1 MDFHRDERGFLKPL
15 LGALILIGLGVLLVP
30 YVILGK
36 VVPPDMIGVRQN
48 FFSIPPFLE
57 GGFSSVGLQPGL
69 HWQVPAV
76 SRIELIPRRFQF
88 VTFSE
93 GDSGGTRTFPELLV
107 PTTDGSKVKTDVT
120 LILRF
125 FEHPGQ
131 AEIITK
137 DENANAAGEGLES
150 APKAQRKMIQHGGPR
165 ELIDRF
171 TTNVPTILEKFAQRA
186 ENELRQTLSQLS
198 TSDYY
203 NPKLRE
209 EATLDAH
216 DRIAE
221 SVGQNGIE
229 LWGTLVRRYSY
240 AEKKIDDQIFAKNLQ
255 DQIERLNSADS
266 RLAAAKANT
275 ERERALWDAKI
286 ASLEVEGHS
295 KVSVTESQGTL
306 FESQRKAEGD
316 LLVATARAEVDARR
330 ADALGQIA
338 GADVYIARE
347 LAPLLKTLRG
357 GVISDVDPYDIDA
370 WILKLLGKEGPR

>member
-1 MDFHRDERGFLKPL
+1 M
-15 LGALILIGLGVLLVP
+15 
-30 YVILGK
+30 
-36 VVPPDMIGVRQN
+36 
-48 FFSIPPFLE
+48 
-57 GGFSSVGLQPGL
+57 
-69 HWQVPAV
+69 
-76 SRIELIPRRFQF
+76 
-88 VTFSE
+88 
-93 GDSGGTRTFPELLV
+93 
-107 PTTDGSKVKTDVT
+107 
-120 LILRF
+120 
-125 FEHPGQ
+125 
-131 AEIITK
+131 
-137 DENANAAGEGLES
+137 
-150 APKAQRKMIQHGGPR
+150 PR